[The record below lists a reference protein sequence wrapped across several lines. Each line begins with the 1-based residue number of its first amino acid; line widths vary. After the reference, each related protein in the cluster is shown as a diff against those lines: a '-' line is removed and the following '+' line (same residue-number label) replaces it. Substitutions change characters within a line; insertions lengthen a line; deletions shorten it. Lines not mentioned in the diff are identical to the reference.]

1 MIASSSS
8 NRTTCSR
15 AVGTKDSKF
24 HFAFGFCG
32 PLAHIF
38 KAARSCQRLEN
49 VSSTQFFYVFI
60 LVVVLMKGAFRQN
73 YYQDERVGFLRGILS
88 SP

>member
-1 MIASSSS
+1 MY
-8 NRTTCSR
+8 SR

-38 KAARSCQRLEN
+38 KAAHVRDLKN
-49 VSSTQFFYVFI
+49 VSSTPFFYVFI
-60 LVVVLMKGAFRQN
+60 LVVILTKGAFHQN
-73 YYQDERVGFLRGILS
+73 YYQDERIGFLRGILS

>member
-1 MIASSSS
+1 M
-8 NRTTCSR
+8 CSQ

-24 HFAFGFCG
+24 HFVFGFCG

-38 KAARSCQRLEN
+38 KAAHVRDLKN

-60 LVVVLMKGAFRQN
+60 FVVVLKKCAFHQN
-73 YYQDERVGFLRGILS
+73 YYQDECVGFLLGILS
-88 SP
+88 SQ